1 MTAPNHSNIS
11 TSNPACNQE
20 DTLASAIAAHI
31 MDQSTVP
38 TDAES
43 WWPTWD
49 KIYACDSLDSS
60 LYRKQGCLFQFL
72 NNNAQGM
79 AGSIGGLRTNLTDIR
94 KIPQYIQKNEGHI
107 KNYAIKLL
115 NQHMIKTQCATG
127 AGESLCQDDY
137 GISFTVASLSPKG
150 LQLHATRRNEGPLFF
165 CLYDGLVE
173 PIILSRNEENQI
185 LDSAYLINVY
195 VNLLPPTQRRTAVLK
210 KMHEESKMDTS
221 LPVPPKKS
229 KGVQTSPTDAPQVTQ
244 GYQGNQ
250 GNHQGFQQNHNQNYQ
265 GSYPN
270 NIPTYQGG
278 YQGRRPYPQGP
289 TNEDVIKSVASM
301 QTTMEAKFKVLEAK
315 QIPLP
320 ALPQPSAP
328 VWPVVSSA
336 LPDE

>member
-1 MTAPNHSNIS
+1 
-11 TSNPACNQE
+11 
-20 DTLASAIAAHI
+20 
-31 MDQSTVP
+31 
-38 TDAES
+38 
-43 WWPTWD
+43 
-49 KIYACDSLDSS
+49 
-60 LYRKQGCLFQFL
+60 
-72 NNNAQGM
+72 M

-250 GNHQGFQQNHNQNYQ
+250 GNHQGFQQNQNQNYQ

-278 YQGRRPYPQGP
+278 YQGQRPYPRGP

-328 VWPVVSSA
+328 VWPTVSSA